1 MKIQHFCEQEL
12 CTQNTITT
20 YCWLSSFNLKMVL
33 NSSWS
38 MLLCKLK
45 WCSHIHKFKVR
56 HLRKYG
62 TLRHHSVQLFGE
74 IYNLLTHSWI
84 CRDKYFSMAITQDTQ
99 KRHILTFNQY
109 FSDTNQYKF
118 NDLRKNIFWGIW
130 VCPQQHSSSLVVSLF
145 TTVPFHTHVAT

>member
-45 WCSHIHKFKVR
+45 WCSHIH
-56 HLRKYG
+56 
-62 TLRHHSVQLFGE
+62 
-74 IYNLLTHSWI
+74 
-84 CRDKYFSMAITQDTQ
+84 
-99 KRHILTFNQY
+99 
-109 FSDTNQYKF
+109 
-118 NDLRKNIFWGIW
+118 
-130 VCPQQHSSSLVVSLF
+130 
-145 TTVPFHTHVAT
+145 